1 MKDEMLTKPGQTKT
15 TVAEIAKRAGV
26 SKATVDRVLNDRK
39 GVQVH
44 TRQHVLS
51 IVRQLNGNESKPPTG
66 LLEAIELDFVIPD
79 NRNAFLA
86 EQARHIQSYCHSVE
100 GVSATIHHLTNANE
114 QAVLQA
120 IGKISDASD
129 GVGIIGMDT
138 AKVRHALRGLNARN
152 IPVITLASDI
162 RQIGRRAYIGIDNYA
177 AGRLAGYL
185 VGKLIAAPGA
195 KAAIILGLRAYLGH
209 EEREMGF
216 RSVLRD
222 QFPHIK
228 IVAEHEVSEDNICAR
243 DTLLDLLKVHPDLN
257 GIYCIGAGQTGII
270 DALNITDKAQSI
282 TVIGHGL
289 TDDTR
294 QYLIDG
300 AMDVIINENAEEEAR
315 AAVDHLVASA
325 RGHVQPALPSI
336 AIQAIFPEN
345 IPL

>member
-1 MKDEMLTKPGQTKT
+1 MKRPGRTKSTIAE
-15 TVAEIAKRAGV
+15 VAERAGV
-26 SKATVDRVLNDRK
+26 SKATVDRVLNGRA

-51 IVRQLNGNESKPPTG
+51 VVRQLNGDEPDAPRN
-66 LLEAIELDFVIPD
+66 LLEKTELDFVIPD
-79 NRNAFLA
+79 YRNAFLA
-86 EQARHIQSYCHSVE
+86 EQARHIQSYCRSIE
-100 GVSATIHHLTNANE
+100 GVTATIHHPSSANE
-114 QAVLQA
+114 EAVLQS
-120 IGKISDASD
+120 IGKISDTSR
-129 GVGIIGMDT
+129 GVGIIGVDT
-138 AKVRHALRGLNARN
+138 AKVRHALRGFNARN
-152 IPVITLASDI
+152 IPVVTLASDI

-185 VGKLIAAPGA
+185 VGKLIAVPRA
-195 KAAIILGLRAYLGH
+195 KTAIILGHRAYWGH

-216 RSVLRD
+216 RSVFRD
-222 QFPHIK
+222 QFPLMK
-228 IVAEHEVSEDNICAR
+228 IVAEHEVAEDNIRAR

-257 GIYCIGAGQTGII
+257 GIYCIGSGQTGIV
-270 DALNITDKAQSI
+270 DALNITDRAQNV

-300 AMDVIINENAEEEAR
+300 AMDAIIHENAEEEAR
-315 AAVDHLVASA
+315 AAVDHLVAAA
-325 RGHVQPALPSI
+325 RNHPSPPLPTV

>member
-1 MKDEMLTKPGQTKT
+1 MRDAFLTVTGQSKT

-26 SKATVDRVLNDRK
+26 SKATVDRVLNGRG

-44 TRQHVLS
+44 TKQHVLS
-51 IVRQLNGNESKPPTG
+51 VVRQLNGDEPTTPTDFVES
-66 LLEAIELDFVIPD
+66 IEFDFVIPD
-79 NRNAFLA
+79 YRNAFLT
-86 EQARHIQSYCHSVE
+86 EQARLIETYCRSIE
-100 GVSATIHHLTNANE
+100 GVSVTIHHLTSANE
-114 QAVLQA
+114 EAVLQA
-120 IGKISDASD
+120 INKIGDTSG
-129 GVGIIGMDT
+129 GVGIVGLDT
-138 AKVRHALRGLNARN
+138 AKVRHALRGFNGRN
-152 IPVITLASDI
+152 IPIVTLASDI
-162 RQIGRRAYIGIDNYA
+162 RQIGRSAYIGIDNYA

-185 VGKLIAAPGA
+185 MGKLIALPRA

-228 IVAEHEVSEDNICAR
+228 IVAEHEVAEDNVCAR

-257 GIYCIGAGQTGII
+257 GIYCIGSGQSGII
-270 DALNITDKAQSI
+270 DALNYTGKAQSI
-282 TVIGHGL
+282 IFIGHGL

-315 AAVDHLVASA
+315 AAVDHLLAAA
-325 RGHVQPALPSI
+325 RGYAQPALQSI

>member
-1 MKDEMLTKPGQTKT
+1 MTRPGQTKT

-26 SKATVDRVLNDRK
+26 SKATVDRVLNSRD

-51 IVRQLNGNESKPPTG
+51 AVRQLKGDEPATPTA
-66 LLEAIELDFVIPD
+66 LLDTIELDFVIPD
-79 NRNAFLA
+79 YRNAFLA
-86 EQARHIQSYCHSVE
+86 EQAHHIETYCRSIE
-100 GVSATIHHLTNANE
+100 GVSATIHHLTSANE
-114 QAVLQA
+114 GAVLQA
-120 IGKISDASD
+120 ISKISDASH
-129 GVGIIGMDT
+129 GVGIIGVDT
-138 AKVRHALRGLNARN
+138 AKVRHALRGLTGRN
-152 IPVITLASDI
+152 IPVVTLASDI
-162 RQIGRRAYIGIDNYA
+162 RQIGRRAYIGMDNYA

-185 VGKLIAAPGA
+185 VGKLIAAPRA
-195 KAAIILGLRAYLGH
+195 KTAIILGLRAYLGH

-228 IVAEHEVSEDNICAR
+228 IVAEHEVAEDNICAR

-257 GIYCIGAGQTGII
+257 AIYCIGSGQTGII

-289 TDDTR
+289 TNDTR

-300 AMDVIINENAEEEAR
+300 AMDAIINENAEEEAR
-315 AAVDHLVASA
+315 AAVDHLVAAA
-325 RGHVQPALPSI
+325 RGHAPPAAQSI

>member
-1 MKDEMLTKPGQTKT
+1 MTRPRQTKT

-26 SKATVDRVLNDRK
+26 SKATVDRVLNGRD
-39 GVQVH
+39 GVQLH

-51 IVRQLNGNESKPPTG
+51 TVRQLNGDDPTTPTG
-66 LLEAIELDFVIPD
+66 LHETVELDFVFPD
-79 NRNAFLA
+79 YRNPFLA
-86 EQARHIQSYCHSVE
+86 DQAHHIESYCRSIE
-100 GVSATIHHLTNANE
+100 GVSVTTHHLTSATE
-114 QAVLQA
+114 AAVLQA
-120 IGKISDASD
+120 INKISDASD
-129 GVGIIGMDT
+129 GVGIIGVDT
-138 AKVRHALRGLNARN
+138 AKVRHALRGLDARN
-152 IPVITLASDI
+152 IPVVTLASDI
-162 RQIGRRAYIGIDNYA
+162 RQINRRAYIGIDNYA

-185 VGKLIAAPGA
+185 MGKLIVAPRA
-195 KAAIILGLRAYLGH
+195 KTAIILGLRAYLGH

-222 QFPHIK
+222 QFPHVK
-228 IVAEHEVSEDNICAR
+228 IVAEHEVAEDNICAR
-243 DTLLDLLKVHPDLN
+243 DTLLELLKIHPDLN

-300 AMDVIINENAEEEAR
+300 AMDAIINEDAEEEAR
-315 AAVDHLVASA
+315 SAVDHLVAAA
-325 RGHVQPALPSI
+325 RGHTQPAPPSI

>member
-1 MKDEMLTKPGQTKT
+1 MLTKPGQTKI

-26 SKATVDRVLNDRK
+26 SKATVDRVLNSRD
-39 GVQVH
+39 GVQIH

-51 IVRQLNGNESKPPTG
+51 TVRQLNGDEPIAPTG
-66 LLEAIELDFVIPD
+66 LLETIELDFVIPD
-79 NRNAFLA
+79 YRNAFLA
-86 EQARHIQSYCHSVE
+86 EQAHHIESYCRSIE
-100 GVSATIHHLTNANE
+100 GVSSTIHHLSSANE
-114 QAVLQA
+114 EAVLQA
-120 IGKISDASD
+120 ISEISDASD
-129 GVGIIGMDT
+129 GVGIIGVDT
-138 AKVRHALRGLNARN
+138 AKVRHALRGLTTHK
-152 IPVITLASDI
+152 IPVVTLASDI
-162 RQIGRRAYIGIDNYA
+162 RQIDRRAYIGIDNYA

-185 VGKLIAAPGA
+185 MGKLVAAPRA
-195 KAAIILGLRAYLGH
+195 KTAIILGLRAYLGH

-228 IVAEHEVSEDNICAR
+228 IVVEHEVAEDNICAR
-243 DTLLDLLKVHPDLN
+243 DTLLDLLKVQPDLN
-257 GIYCIGAGQTGII
+257 GIYCIGSGQTGII
-270 DALNITDKAQSI
+270 DALNITGKAQSV

-300 AMDVIINENAEEEAR
+300 AMDAIINENAKEEAR
-315 AAVDHLVASA
+315 AAVDHLVAAA
-325 RGHVQPALPSI
+325 RGHAQPALHPI